1 MKLLR
6 ILQYHQAN
14 FSSSIFLNSVY
25 RKIKTSNFKNIKTSQ
40 VKKKI
45 FFYLEN
51 ILLYDM
57 INNKIIFKKLNS
69 YIWPKLL
76 PKAYKANSL
85 C

>member
-14 FSSSIFLNSVY
+14 FFSSIFLNSVY